1 MSYQITWKDFNGR
14 ERITPI
20 FVIGKEKE
28 AIEGLALHTKYK
40 KQVKEIIHIEPLNLK
55 GTKCQILK

>member
-1 MSYQITWKDFNGR
+1 MKSNDRRLAMSYQITWKDFNGR

-28 AIEGLALHTKYK
+28 AIEGFRFAYRRRNAK
-40 KQVKEIIHIEPLNLK
+40 IN
-55 GTKCQILK
+55 